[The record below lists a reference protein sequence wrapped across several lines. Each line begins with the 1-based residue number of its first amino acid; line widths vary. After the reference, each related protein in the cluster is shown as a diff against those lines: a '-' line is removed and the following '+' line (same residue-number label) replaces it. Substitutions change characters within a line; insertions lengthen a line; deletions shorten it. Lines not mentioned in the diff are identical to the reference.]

1 MHDKTIPPFWSSGK
15 EFSIFII
22 YEISRTK
29 ANEYPIRRKTLSF
42 TYSLSLIRRNFEK
55 KNALDIS
62 FLFLKK
68 KEEEDFVKSKT
79 FLKKYLRSRVIF
91 VSSRRRFVSRGLE

>member
-42 TYSLSLIRRNFEK
+42 TYSLSLIQ
-55 KNALDIS
+55 LDEI
-62 FLFLKK
+62 LKK
-68 KEEEDFVKSKT
+68 KMLS
-79 FLKKYLRSRVIF
+79 IF
-91 VSSRRRFVSRGLE
+91 HFFF